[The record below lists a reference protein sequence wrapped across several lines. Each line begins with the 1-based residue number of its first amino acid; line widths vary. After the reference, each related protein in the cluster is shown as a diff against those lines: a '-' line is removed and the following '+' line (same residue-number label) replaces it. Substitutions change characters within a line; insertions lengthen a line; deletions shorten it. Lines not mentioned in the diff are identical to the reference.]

1 MDIAVKLHVFSVSTS
16 GPRSTLDRMKIKTLT
31 CMLVSDF
38 DHPLT
43 CPSLVM
49 VKWQN
54 LKYHVLQYHL
64 VLYLFFLA
72 ISNLTAT
79 TYNLICAE
87 TKRQEVYGKRLNTCH
102 LLFYSWTIRTNV
114 KECKQQQYNT
124 QHIIILWWWY
134 YGARPVGE
142 NDGVGRFVT
151 RDMKEVKPGE
161 TFFDT

>member
-1 MDIAVKLHVFSVSTS
+1 
-16 GPRSTLDRMKIKTLT
+16 
-31 CMLVSDF
+31 
-38 DHPLT
+38 
-43 CPSLVM
+43 
-49 VKWQN
+49 
-54 LKYHVLQYHL
+54 
-64 VLYLFFLA
+64 
-72 ISNLTAT
+72 
-79 TYNLICAE
+79 
-87 TKRQEVYGKRLNTCH
+87 
-102 LLFYSWTIRTNV
+102 V